1 MEFLNFCFPF
11 NQFGYY
17 DPFVNVSELNVSNDF
32 DEWGLYSSM
41 PIKSYDFNDN
51 WLVQKEYSM
60 NYYPLTFTIFERY
73 PTMVRDLPLYFAEE
87 YYNKAMKTSGYG
99 GIDGLLL
106 ANLAENMKF
115 TILTIEPGWEETYG
129 HKLGN
134 GTFIGSLGD
143 VLYGYADAAFNGRF
157 LQLYGTKD
165 IEYMLPVLGD
175 KVCLVAPAAEKIPQW
190 KEIFLCFD
198 LSVWISLIIIT
209 LITSLV
215 FIFVK
220 LWQDI
225 HQMNIIRES
234 MFYSDYKRYVVEE
247 KSKFHLMFW
256 TTWKVMIGVSTQMP
270 RLNVERLLIGSC
282 LLANVIV
289 MGSFEVLCIVL
300 ARPKLFFFHF
310 MSNLIIFSEF
320 TVHGIHKTIQ
330 LQKH

>member
-1 MEFLNFCFPF
+1 
-11 NQFGYY
+11 
-17 DPFVNVSELNVSNDF
+17 
-32 DEWGLYSSM
+32 M

-51 WLVQKEYSM
+51 WLVQKEYLM
-60 NYYPLTFTIFERY
+60 NYFPLTFTIFERY
-73 PTMVRDLPLYFAEE
+73 PTMVKDLPKYFAEE

-106 ANLAENMKF
+106 ANLAEHMKF
-115 TILTIEPGWEETYG
+115 TIVIIEPGSEETYG
-129 HKLGN
+129 HKLNN

-157 LQLYGTKD
+157 LLLYGTTD

-175 KVCLVAPAAEKIPQW
+175 QVCVVAPAAEKVPQW

-209 LITSLV
+209 LVTSLV

-220 LWQDI
+220 LWQDK

-234 MFYSDYKRYVVEE
+234 MFYSDYKRLVVEE
-247 KSKFHLMFW
+247 KSKYYLMFW
-256 TTWKVMIGVSTQMP
+256 TTWKVMLGVSTQMP
-270 RLNVERLLIGSC
+270 NLNFERFLIGSC

-289 MGSFEVLCIVL
+289 IGSFEVACI
-300 ARPKLFFFHF
+300 F
-310 MSNLIIFSEF
+310 LIQS
-320 TVHGIHKTIQ
+320 T
-330 LQKH
+330 